1 MHQCQ
6 WRADRSGQPKE
17 VCFSATPSPH
27 HRKSHAV
34 DRVLPEE
41 LSANCALEP
50 RVGPWAAQEI
60 SRTWHGPL
68 ARLPRAAGNLA
79 RTALLRSQE
88 LLWLAGDTS
97 AICTAHPET
106 NGEPR
111 HPRDL
116 RTNRP
121 LRDCGRIPLDP
132 VWGRLGA
139 SRCHRRTPRNHHA
152 QHDTGPIPITAAD
165 AHL

>member
-34 DRVLPEE
+34 DRVLPAE

-68 ARLPRAAGNLA
+68 ARLPRAAGNLL

-88 LLWLAGDTS
+88 LLRQAGGTS

-121 LRDCGRIPLDP
+121 LRRLRAHSSRPSLGPPGRQPLP
-132 VWGRLGA
+132 PTHTTQP
-139 SRCHRRTPRNHHA
+139 SRT
-152 QHDTGPIPITAAD
+152 T
-165 AHL
+165 